1 MNGIL
6 DPEVIGPI
14 GFFLIVA
21 FIVKWALE
29 HRIKSKLIEKGVDT
43 DTAKMLLQ
51 TRASTSGSGSYP
63 SSLKWGLVLIAIG
76 AAFLISEF
84 SPRYWSDYGT
94 MALVFI
100 FAGVALIVYYIF
112 ELFAAKKQQ

>member
-1 MNGIL
+1 MSEL
-6 DPEVIGPI
+6 FQPDFAGPV

-21 FIVKWALE
+21 LIVKWALE
-29 HRIKSKLIEKGVDT
+29 HRIKSKLIDKGVDT

-51 TRASTSGSGSYP
+51 RLPSPGGNYP
-63 SSLKWGLVLIAIG
+63 TSLKWGLVLIAIG

-94 MALVFI
+94 LALVFI
-100 FAGVALIVYYIF
+100 FAGAALIVYYFI
-112 ELFAAKKQQ
+112 ELVAAKKQQ